1 MNVPLSQIYVY
12 GTADIVMMMNLEC
25 GAWKRIRVLFI
36 GIATGLMAGNLV
48 GNFLLLNVVFIQ
60 DKRQDLAGLTTLTT
74 HSEPVQYVKYERE
87 NPWHDKT
94 CSFEFAVAPDG
105 LGVTYEISLFYHIG
119 MLRNWHE
126 IVLDQLDTLERC
138 GLGYMASDM
147 IISFSDPSPNSTEN
161 DSIQEI
167 RELLDR
173 HQFATRL
180 SSNITFL
187 NIDTAY
193 PYERPIME
201 RMSSFCRSKNR
212 TNVTRIVFYFHD
224 KGCSKYVEDN
234 STKEF
239 ETYSNAFHW
248 RKFMEWFLLERPTL
262 CTRAI
267 LKYGAM
273 TCGVNL
279 RKYPSMS
286 YSGNFWSASCDY
298 IADLPVEDAWPI
310 RDGDKLF
317 NYISAEL
324 WIGNYTDR
332 KAGDELKFLTLFNL
346 VARLYDWKATP
357 DQYTWIASD
366 RTFLQGIHNG
376 VFHDRRRFLEPYDPG
391 NQTLLWIDYLS
402 SLEAIINKT
411 VVRI

>member
-1 MNVPLSQIYVY
+1 
-12 GTADIVMMMNLEC
+12 
-25 GAWKRIRVLFI
+25 
-36 GIATGLMAGNLV
+36 
-48 GNFLLLNVVFIQ
+48 
-60 DKRQDLAGLTTLTT
+60 
-74 HSEPVQYVKYERE
+74 
-87 NPWHDKT
+87 
-94 CSFEFAVAPDG
+94 
-105 LGVTYEISLFYHIG
+105 

-147 IISFSDPSPNSTEN
+147 TISFSQPSPNRTEN
-161 DSIQEI
+161 ESIQEI
-167 RELLDR
+167 QGLLNL
-173 HQFATRL
+173 HHFATRL

-187 NIDTAY
+187 SIDTAF

-201 RMSSFCRSKNR
+201 RMSSSCRSKNR
-212 TNVTRIVFYFHD
+212 NNNMTRIVFYFHD
-224 KGCSKYVEDN
+224 KGCSKYVEDD

-239 ETYSNAFHW
+239 ETYSNVFHW

-267 LKYGAM
+267 LNYGAM

-286 YSGNFWSASCDY
+286 YAGNFWSASCDY
-298 IADLPVEDAWPI
+298 IADLPIGDAWPT

-317 NYISAEL
+317 NYISTEL

-346 VARLYDWKATP
+346 AARLYDWKATP
-357 DQYTWIASD
+357 DQYTWIVSD
-366 RTFLQGIHNG
+366 RTFLQGIHHG
-376 VFHDRRRFLEPYDPG
+376 AFHDHRRFLEPYDPG
-391 NQTLLWIDYLS
+391 NQTLLWIEYLS
-402 SLEAIINKT
+402 SLEAIMN
-411 VVRI
+411 